1 MLYNKMPLMKKLARF
16 LAMMLILVSA
26 QFVSTHVNAQ
36 NQVSEKVHH
45 VVMQLNTAD
54 TAAWSGVLGNI
65 KNFQKIWPGKVEVEV
80 VVHGKALNF
89 LVASKS
95 HLTGDIEALS
105 KKGVQF
111 SACENTMN
119 KYGITKSML
128 LPSANTVPSGV
139 AELILKQEA
148 GWGYLKA
155 GL

>member
-1 MLYNKMPLMKKLARF
+1 MPLMKKLAHF
-16 LAMMLILVSA
+16 VVIMLI
-26 QFVSTHVNAQ
+26 FVSTQLKAQ
-36 NQVSEKVHH
+36 NNVLEKVHH

-95 HLTGDIEALS
+95 HLTEDIETLS

-119 KYGITKSML
+119 KYGITKAML
-128 LPSANTVPSGV
+128 LSSAKTVPFGV
-139 AELILKQEA
+139 AELIIKQEA

>member
-1 MLYNKMPLMKKLARF
+1 MNKLSSF
-16 LAMMLILVSA
+16 LVIMLIFVSA
-26 QFVSTHVNAQ
+26 QLQAQ
-36 NQVSEKVHH
+36 NNVSEKVHH

-54 TAAWSGVLGNI
+54 TAAWSSVLGNI

-95 HLTGDIEALS
+95 HLVEDIENLS

-119 KYGITKSML
+119 KYGITKAML
-128 LPSANTVPSGV
+128 LSSAKTVPSGV
-139 AELILKQEA
+139 VELILKQEA

>member
-1 MLYNKMPLMKKLARF
+1 MNKLSSF
-16 LAMMLILVSA
+16 LVIMLIFVSA
-26 QFVSTHVNAQ
+26 QLKAQ
-36 NQVSEKVHH
+36 NNVSEKVHH

-95 HLTGDIEALS
+95 HLTEDIETLS

-119 KYGITKSML
+119 KYGITKAML
-128 LPSANTVPSGV
+128 LSSAKTVPSGV

>member
-1 MLYNKMPLMKKLARF
+1 MNKLSSF
-16 LAMMLILVSA
+16 LVIMLIFVSA
-26 QFVSTHVNAQ
+26 QLQAQ
-36 NQVSEKVHH
+36 NNVSEKVHH

-54 TAAWSGVLGNI
+54 TAAWSSVLGNI

-95 HLTGDIEALS
+95 HLVEDIENLS

-119 KYGITKSML
+119 KYGITKAML
-128 LPSANTVPSGV
+128 LSSAKTVPSGV

>member
-1 MLYNKMPLMKKLARF
+1 MSLMKNLANI
-16 LAMMLILVSA
+16 LVLILI
-26 QFVSTHVNAQ
+26 FVSSQSKAQ
-36 NQVSEKVHH
+36 NNALEKVHH

-54 TAAWSGVLGNI
+54 TAAWTSVIGNI
-65 KNFQKIWPGKVEVEV
+65 KNFQKIWPGKVEIEV

-89 LVASKS
+89 LVADKT
-95 HLTGDIEALS
+95 HLKNDIESLAQS
-105 KKGVQF
+105 GIVF

-119 KYGITKSML
+119 KYNITKAML
-128 LPSANTVPSGV
+128 LNSAKTVPSGV

>member
-1 MLYNKMPLMKKLARF
+1 MPSMKKLTRF
-16 LAMMLILVSA
+16 LAMMLILVSE
-26 QFVSTHVNAQ
+26 QFVSTQVNAQ
-36 NQVSEKVHH
+36 TNDQEKVHH

-54 TAAWSGVLGNI
+54 TAAWSSVLGNI

-95 HLTGDIEALS
+95 HLIQEIQALS
-105 KKGVQF
+105 KQSVQF
-111 SACENTMN
+111 TACENTMN

-128 LPSANTVPSGV
+128 VASANTVPSGV

>member
-1 MLYNKMPLMKKLARF
+1 MNKLSSF
-16 LAMMLILVSA
+16 LVIMLIFVSA
-26 QFVSTHVNAQ
+26 QLKAQ
-36 NQVSEKVHH
+36 NNVSEKVHH

-54 TAAWSGVLGNI
+54 TATWSSVLGNI

-95 HLTGDIEALS
+95 HLVEDIENLS

-119 KYGITKSML
+119 KYGITKAML
-128 LPSANTVPSGV
+128 LSSAKTVPSGV

>member
-1 MLYNKMPLMKKLARF
+1 MNKLSSF
-16 LAMMLILVSA
+16 LVIMLI
-26 QFVSTHVNAQ
+26 FVSTQLNAQ
-36 NQVSEKVHH
+36 NNVSEKVHH

-54 TAAWSGVLGNI
+54 TAAWSSVLGNI

-95 HLTGDIEALS
+95 HLTEDIETLS

-119 KYGITKSML
+119 KYGITKAML
-128 LPSANTVPSGV
+128 LSSAKTVPSGV
-139 AELILKQEA
+139 VELILKQEA

>member
-1 MLYNKMPLMKKLARF
+1 MNKLSSF
-16 LAMMLILVSA
+16 LVIMLIFVSA
-26 QFVSTHVNAQ
+26 QLQAQ
-36 NQVSEKVHH
+36 KNVSEKVHH
-45 VVMQLNTAD
+45 VVIQLNTAD
-54 TAAWSGVLGNI
+54 TASWSSVLGNI
-65 KNFQKIWPGKVEVEV
+65 KNFQKIWPDKVEVEV

-95 HLTGDIEALS
+95 HLVEDIETLS

-119 KYGITKSML
+119 KYGITKAML
-128 LPSANTVPSGV
+128 LSSAKTVPSGV

>member
-1 MLYNKMPLMKKLARF
+1 MNKLSSF
-16 LAMMLILVSA
+16 LVIMLIFVSA
-26 QFVSTHVNAQ
+26 QLKAQ
-36 NQVSEKVHH
+36 NNVSEKVHH

-54 TAAWSGVLGNI
+54 TATWSSVLGNI

-95 HLTGDIEALS
+95 HLVEDIENLS

-119 KYGITKSML
+119 KYGITKAML
-128 LPSANTVPSGV
+128 LSLS
-139 AELILKQEA
+139 LIHI
-148 GWGYLKA
+148 
-155 GL
+155 

>member
-1 MLYNKMPLMKKLARF
+1 MNKLSSF
-16 LAMMLILVSA
+16 LVIMLIFVSA
-26 QFVSTHVNAQ
+26 QLKAQ
-36 NQVSEKVHH
+36 NNVSEKVHH

-54 TAAWSGVLGNI
+54 TATWSSVLGNI

-95 HLTGDIEALS
+95 HLIEDIENLS

-119 KYGITKSML
+119 KYGITKAML
-128 LPSANTVPSGV
+128 LSSAKTVPSGV

>member
-1 MLYNKMPLMKKLARF
+1 MPLMKKLAHF
-16 LAMMLILVSA
+16 VVIMLI
-26 QFVSTHVNAQ
+26 FVSTQLKAQ
-36 NQVSEKVHH
+36 NNVLEKVHH

-95 HLTGDIEALS
+95 HLTEDIETLS

-119 KYGITKSML
+119 KYGITNAML
-128 LPSANTVPSGV
+128 LSSAKTVPSGV
-139 AELILKQEA
+139 AELIIKQEA

>member
-1 MLYNKMPLMKKLARF
+1 MNKLSSF
-16 LAMMLILVSA
+16 LVIMLIFVSA
-26 QFVSTHVNAQ
+26 QLQAQ
-36 NQVSEKVHH
+36 KNVSEKVHH
-45 VVMQLNTAD
+45 VVIQLNTAD
-54 TAAWSGVLGNI
+54 TASWSSVLGNI

-95 HLTGDIEALS
+95 HLVEDIETLS

-119 KYGITKSML
+119 KYGITKAML
-128 LPSANTVPSGV
+128 LSSAKTVPSGV

>member
-1 MLYNKMPLMKKLARF
+1 
-16 LAMMLILVSA
+16 
-26 QFVSTHVNAQ
+26 
-36 NQVSEKVHH
+36 
-45 VVMQLNTAD
+45 
-54 TAAWSGVLGNI
+54 
-65 KNFQKIWPGKVEVEV
+65 
-80 VVHGKALNF
+80 

-128 LPSANTVPSGV
+128 LPSASTVPSGV

>member
-1 MLYNKMPLMKKLARF
+1 MNKLSSF
-16 LAMMLILVSA
+16 LVIMLI
-26 QFVSTHVNAQ
+26 FVSTQLKAQ
-36 NQVSEKVHH
+36 NNVLEKVHH

-65 KNFQKIWPGKVEVEV
+65 KNFQKIWPGKVEIEV

-95 HLTGDIEALS
+95 HLTEDIETLS

-119 KYGITKSML
+119 KYGITKAML
-128 LPSANTVPSGV
+128 LSSAKTVPSGV
-139 AELILKQEA
+139 A
-148 GWGYLKA
+148 
-155 GL
+155 

>member
-1 MLYNKMPLMKKLARF
+1 MNKLSSF
-16 LAMMLILVSA
+16 LVIMLI
-26 QFVSTHVNAQ
+26 FVSTQLKAQ
-36 NQVSEKVHH
+36 NNVSEKVHH

-95 HLTGDIEALS
+95 HLIEDIENLS

-119 KYGITKSML
+119 KYGITKAML
-128 LPSANTVPSGV
+128 LSSAKTVPSGV
-139 AELILKQEA
+139 AELIIKQEA

>member
-1 MLYNKMPLMKKLARF
+1 MNMLSSF
-16 LAMMLILVSA
+16 LVIMLI
-26 QFVSTHVNAQ
+26 FVSTQLKAQ
-36 NQVSEKVHH
+36 NNVSEKVHH

-54 TAAWSGVLGNI
+54 TAAWSSVLGNI

-95 HLTGDIEALS
+95 HLVEDIETLS

-119 KYGITKSML
+119 KYGITKAML
-128 LPSANTVPSGV
+128 LSSAKIVPSGV

>member
-1 MLYNKMPLMKKLARF
+1 MNKLSSF
-16 LAMMLILVSA
+16 LVIMLI
-26 QFVSTHVNAQ
+26 FVSTQLKAQ
-36 NQVSEKVHH
+36 NNVSEKVHH

-54 TAAWSGVLGNI
+54 TAAWSSVLGNI

-89 LVASKS
+89 LVVSKS
-95 HLTGDIEALS
+95 HLVEDIETLS

-119 KYGITKSML
+119 KYGITKAML
-128 LPSANTVPSGV
+128 LSSAKTVPSGV

>member
-1 MLYNKMPLMKKLARF
+1 MA
-16 LAMMLILVSA
+16 
-26 QFVSTHVNAQ
+26 
-36 NQVSEKVHH
+36 
-45 VVMQLNTAD
+45 
-54 TAAWSGVLGNI
+54 
-65 KNFQKIWPGKVEVEV
+65 GKVGGKV

-95 HLTGDIEALS
+95 HLTEDIEVLS

>member
-1 MLYNKMPLMKKLARF
+1 MLYNKMPFMKKLAHF
-16 LAMMLILVSA
+16 VVMMLI
-26 QFVSTHVNAQ
+26 FVSTQLKAQ
-36 NQVSEKVHH
+36 NNVSEKVHH

-95 HLTGDIEALS
+95 HLTEDIETLS

-119 KYGITKSML
+119 KYGITKAML
-128 LPSANTVPSGV
+128 LSSAKTVPSGV
-139 AELILKQEA
+139 AELIIKQEA

>member
-1 MLYNKMPLMKKLARF
+1 MNKLSSF
-16 LAMMLILVSA
+16 LVIMLI
-26 QFVSTHVNAQ
+26 FVSTQLKAQ
-36 NQVSEKVHH
+36 NNVSEKVHH

-95 HLTGDIEALS
+95 HLTEDIETLS

-119 KYGITKSML
+119 KYGITKAML
-128 LPSANTVPSGV
+128 LSSAKTVPSGV

>member
-1 MLYNKMPLMKKLARF
+1 MNKLSSF
-16 LAMMLILVSA
+16 LVIMLI
-26 QFVSTHVNAQ
+26 FVSTQLKAQ
-36 NQVSEKVHH
+36 NNASEKVHH

-54 TAAWSGVLGNI
+54 TAAWSSVLGNI
-65 KNFQKIWPGKVEVEV
+65 KNFQKIWPGKVEIEV

-95 HLTGDIEALS
+95 HLVEDIETLS

-119 KYGITKSML
+119 KYGITKAML
-128 LPSANTVPSGV
+128 LSTAKTVPSGV

>member
-1 MLYNKMPLMKKLARF
+1 MPLMKKLAHF
-16 LAMMLILVSA
+16 VVIMLI
-26 QFVSTHVNAQ
+26 FVSTQLKAQ
-36 NQVSEKVHH
+36 NNVLEKVHH

-95 HLTGDIEALS
+95 HLTEDIETLS

-119 KYGITKSML
+119 KYGITKAML
-128 LPSANTVPSGV
+128 LSSAKTVPSGV
-139 AELILKQEA
+139 TELIIKQEA

>member
-1 MLYNKMPLMKKLARF
+1 MLLMKKLSNF
-16 LAMMLILVSA
+16 LVIMLIFVSA
-26 QFVSTHVNAQ
+26 QLKAQ
-36 NQVSEKVHH
+36 DKISEKVHH

-95 HLTGDIEALS
+95 HLIEDIEALS

-111 SACENTMN
+111 VACENTMN

>member
-16 LAMMLILVSA
+16 LAMMLILVSE
-26 QFVSTHVNAQ
+26 QFVSTQVNAQ
-36 NQVSEKVHH
+36 TNDKEKVHH

-54 TAAWSGVLGNI
+54 TAAWSSVLGNI

-95 HLTGDIEALS
+95 HLIQEIQALS
-105 KKGVQF
+105 KQSVQF
-111 SACENTMN
+111 TACENTMN

-128 LPSANTVPSGV
+128 VASANTVPSGV

>member
-1 MLYNKMPLMKKLARF
+1 MNKLSSF
-16 LAMMLILVSA
+16 LVIMLI
-26 QFVSTHVNAQ
+26 FVSTQLKAQ
-36 NQVSEKVHH
+36 NNVSEKVHH

-95 HLTGDIEALS
+95 HLTEDIETLS

-119 KYGITKSML
+119 KYGITKAML
-128 LPSANTVPSGV
+128 LSSAKTVPSGV
-139 AELILKQEA
+139 VELILKQEA

>member
-1 MLYNKMPLMKKLARF
+1 MNKLSSF
-16 LAMMLILVSA
+16 LVIMLI
-26 QFVSTHVNAQ
+26 FVSTQLKSQ
-36 NQVSEKVHH
+36 NNVSEKVHH

-54 TAAWSGVLGNI
+54 TAAWSSVLGNI

-95 HLTGDIEALS
+95 HLVEDIETLS

-119 KYGITKSML
+119 KYGITKAML
-128 LPSANTVPSGV
+128 LSSAKTVPSGV

>member
-1 MLYNKMPLMKKLARF
+1 MNKLSSF
-16 LAMMLILVSA
+16 LVIMLIFVSA
-26 QFVSTHVNAQ
+26 QLKAQ
-36 NQVSEKVHH
+36 NNVSEKVHH

-54 TAAWSGVLGNI
+54 TAAWSSVLGNI

-95 HLTGDIEALS
+95 HLVEDIENLS

-119 KYGITKSML
+119 KYGITKAML
-128 LPSANTVPSGV
+128 LSSAKTVPSGV

>member
-1 MLYNKMPLMKKLARF
+1 MNKLSSF
-16 LAMMLILVSA
+16 LVIMLIFVSA
-26 QFVSTHVNAQ
+26 QLKAQ
-36 NQVSEKVHH
+36 NNVSEKVHH

-54 TAAWSGVLGNI
+54 TAAWSSVLGNI

-95 HLTGDIEALS
+95 HLVEDIETLS

-119 KYGITKSML
+119 KYGITKAML
-128 LPSANTVPSGV
+128 LSSAKTVPSGV

>member
-1 MLYNKMPLMKKLARF
+1 MNKLSSF
-16 LAMMLILVSA
+16 LVIMLI
-26 QFVSTHVNAQ
+26 FVSTQLKAQ
-36 NQVSEKVHH
+36 NNVSEKVHH

-54 TAAWSGVLGNI
+54 TAAWSSVLGNI

-95 HLTGDIEALS
+95 HLVEDIETLS

-119 KYGITKSML
+119 KYGITKAML
-128 LPSANTVPSGV
+128 LSSAKTVPSGV

>member
-1 MLYNKMPLMKKLARF
+1 MKKLSNF
-16 LAMMLILVSA
+16 LVIMLIFVSA
-26 QFVSTHVNAQ
+26 QLKAQ
-36 NQVSEKVHH
+36 DKISEKVHH

-95 HLTGDIEALS
+95 HLIEDIEALS

>member
-1 MLYNKMPLMKKLARF
+1 MNKLSSF
-16 LAMMLILVSA
+16 LVIMLI
-26 QFVSTHVNAQ
+26 FVSTQLKAQ
-36 NQVSEKVHH
+36 NNVSEKVHH

-54 TAAWSGVLGNI
+54 TAAWSSVLGNI
-65 KNFQKIWPGKVEVEV
+65 RNFQKIWPGKVEVEV

-95 HLTGDIEALS
+95 HLVEDIETLS

-119 KYGITKSML
+119 KYGITKAML
-128 LPSANTVPSGV
+128 LSSAKTVPSGV

>member
-1 MLYNKMPLMKKLARF
+1 MNMLSSF
-16 LAMMLILVSA
+16 LVIMLI
-26 QFVSTHVNAQ
+26 FVSTQLKAQ
-36 NQVSEKVHH
+36 NNVSEKVHH

-54 TAAWSGVLGNI
+54 TAAWSSVLGNI

-95 HLTGDIEALS
+95 HLVEDIENLS

-119 KYGITKSML
+119 KYGITKAML
-128 LPSANTVPSGV
+128 LSSAKIVPSGV